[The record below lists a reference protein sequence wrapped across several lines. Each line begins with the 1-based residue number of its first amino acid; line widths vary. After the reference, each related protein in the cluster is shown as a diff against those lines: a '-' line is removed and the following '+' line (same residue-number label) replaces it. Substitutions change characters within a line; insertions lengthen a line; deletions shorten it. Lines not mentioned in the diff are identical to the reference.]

1 MASSYGWM
9 FASPGDWSSIDN
21 WQDVDLQTTG
31 LLPTADDDA
40 FVMGAAVITIS
51 ASETFQ
57 ALDLNLAN
65 YFLPGSSAIGTPEI
79 LLQSGTLT
87 VGGNVYDAY
96 TVAGYVP
103 AQYVPG
109 GGTPPI
115 SVSGGGTIALA
126 GGSSLSI
133 GGTIGTDINIKFL
146 DDTHNTLTLGGFA
159 VAPDAVAG
167 TINGF
172 LPGDAIDLAGIPAD
186 GATETYDQ
194 ATQHIAISSNGVPV
208 ADFKLTGNGYS
219 TDNFNITDDGSGN
232 AKLSASP
239 SAPMFYV
246 WDTNSNDLGWQSG
259 ATVPGDALLSGSYIY
274 LGSDNILVAAGTPS
288 VWIVGGSGNDVLAVA
303 GGNNLVDG
311 GGGANILVGGSGN
324 DTFFMSPT
332 DTTATW
338 DFLENFHKGDLLTI
352 WGWKA
357 GETTWSWAPPDNSI
371 PGFAGETLTAS
382 LDGDGN
388 PNVAV
393 TFVGSTS
400 SDNLVM
406 FQGPSGGVPY
416 CLIYN
421 SG

>member
-21 WQDVDLQTTG
+21 WQDVDLGTNG
-31 LLPTADDDA
+31 LLPTVDDDA
-40 FVMGAAVITIS
+40 FVMGAAAIAIS
-51 ASETFQ
+51 AGESFQ
-57 ALDLNLAN
+57 VLDLNLAN

-103 AQYVPG
+103 EQYVPG

-126 GGSSLSI
+126 GG
-133 GGTIGTDINIKFL
+133 
-146 DDTHNTLTLGGFA
+146 
-159 VAPDAVAG
+159 

-172 LPGDAIDLAGIPAD
+172 LPGDAIDLAGIPAA

-194 ATQHIAISSNGVPV
+194 TTQHISISSNGVPV

-219 TDNFNITDDGSGN
+219 TDNFNITDDGNGN
-232 AKLSASP
+232 AKLSAAP

-246 WDTNSNDLGWQSG
+246 WDTNSNSLGWQGGTALPTGS
-259 ATVPGDALLSGSYIY
+259 LLSGAYTY

-311 GGGANILVGGSGN
+311 GSGANILVGGNGN

-332 DTTATW
+332 DTTPTW
-338 DFLENFHKGDLLTI
+338 DFLENFHPGDLLVI
-352 WGWKA
+352 WGWKL
-357 GETTWSWAPPDNSI
+357 GETTWSWAEPDNSV

-382 LDGDGN
+382 LNGDGN
-388 PNVAV
+388 PNAAV
-393 TFVGSTS
+393 TFIGATS
-400 SDNLVM
+400 SDKLTM

-416 CLIYN
+416 ALIYN